1 MGNIRPFLAANKT
14 KDGASVLHAAP
25 RESAATRALRHLLAH
40 FSFYEANS
48 GILRRLVS
56 RKIADTTRG
65 ISDGETAR
73 MRIGE
78 REDEAEQK

>member
-14 KDGASVLHAAP
+14 KDGASVFHAAP
-25 RESAATRALRHLLAH
+25 RESAATRALRHLLA
-40 FSFYEANS
+40 SAS
-48 GILRRLVS
+48 TKRTAVVLRRLVS
-56 RKIADTTRG
+56 RKIADTIRG
-65 ISDGETAR
+65 ISDRETAR